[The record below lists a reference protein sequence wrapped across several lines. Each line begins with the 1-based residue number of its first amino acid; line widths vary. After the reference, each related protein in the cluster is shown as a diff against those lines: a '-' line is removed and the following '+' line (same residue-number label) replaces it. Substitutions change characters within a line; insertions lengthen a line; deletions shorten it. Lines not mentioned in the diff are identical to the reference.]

1 MHRTDQAYEDSY
13 AAKLFALEFVNHF
26 FGLLWIAFA
35 KPFVGPSVLVALV
48 PGLVVVDPPRCMF
61 DNCMWELVGIA
72 ASAHASASRLYAF
85 RSRPPRHFSRRLLAH
100 TPDGAAV
107 YSNVRQGYLPEG
119 RVGGAVARGQVNCG
133 TRAICKRRLSH
144 AFR

>member
-48 PGLVVVDPPRCMF
+48 PGLVVVDPPTCMF
-61 DNCMWELVGIA
+61 DNCMWELVRIA
-72 ASAHASASRLYAF
+72 ASAHASASRLDAF
-85 RSRPPRHFSRRLLAH
+85 SLAVPPLRFQ
-100 TPDGAAV
+100 
-107 YSNVRQGYLPEG
+107 N
-119 RVGGAVARGQVNCG
+119 
-133 TRAICKRRLSH
+133 
-144 AFR
+144 